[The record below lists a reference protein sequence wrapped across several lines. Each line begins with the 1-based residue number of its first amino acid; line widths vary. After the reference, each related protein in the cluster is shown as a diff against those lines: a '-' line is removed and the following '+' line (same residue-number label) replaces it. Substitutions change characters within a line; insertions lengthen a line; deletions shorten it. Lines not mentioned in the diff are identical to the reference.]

1 MHPSL
6 KVLSQATLVLL
17 ALGLFGLSGA
27 ALGKPQTATQVQVG
41 AALFAFG
48 CALVFVATR
57 FSEPGK
63 RKAAGT
69 AIGILGVIVW
79 MMSAIFGP
87 VFASARAASITTT
100 CLSNLKGLSLA
111 LATYLYDSNDTYP
124 PADRW
129 LTLSRPYGAEAKHCG
144 RAESPFSYA
153 LNENLGG
160 LKLAEIQDVA
170 KTVELFEMN
179 ATIPDALGTRRD
191 LVRRHGQGGFFSFC
205 DTHVRHSRDDAEAG
219 LIWKP

>member
-6 KVLSQATLVLL
+6 KLLCQTTLVLL

-48 CALVFVATR
+48 CALVFAATR

-124 PADRW
+124 PADQW

-144 RAESPFSYA
+144 MAKSPFSYGMNNS
-153 LNENLGG
+153 LSGM
-160 LKLAEIQDVA
+160 KLTEIEDFA
-170 KTVELFEMN
+170 KTVELFEME
-179 ATIPDALGTRRD
+179 ATVSDAHGTRRD
-191 LVRRHGQGGFFSFC
+191 LERRHGQVGFFSYS
-205 DTHVRHSRDDAEAG
+205 DTHVRASRDDAEAG